1 MVDYKGL
8 IRTFLCYLISD
19 NGKEFKNEILKNFCI
34 QNNIK
39 FFHGLPYRPHSQGVV
54 ERVHRII
61 KHGLLCFKEDLGNIY
76 NVNYALDQ
84 AVENKNN
91 TICRV
96 TKKTP
101 NELFHMENIDEKEIQ
116 RINNLMLESQK
127 NSNIF
132 KNSYKIGEKI
142 LINNNIKLIG
152 NTIKK
157 IIKKLESGI

>member
-1 MVDYKGL
+1 M
-8 IRTFLCYLISD
+8 
-19 NGKEFKNEILKNFCI
+19 
-34 QNNIK
+34 
-39 FFHGLPYRPHSQGVV
+39 V

-61 KHGLLCFKEDLGNIY
+61 KHGLLCFKEDLGNKY
-76 NVNYALDQ
+76 NVNFALDQ
-84 AVENKNN
+84 VVENKNN

-142 LINNNIKLIG
+142 LINNNIKLVG

-157 IIKKLESGI
+157 NNKKIGIWNITAKIIKIYSGGSYKIKIISDENDFFEKNNEYYIYNINKKNK

>member
-1 MVDYKGL
+1 M
-8 IRTFLCYLISD
+8 
-19 NGKEFKNEILKNFCI
+19 
-34 QNNIK
+34 
-39 FFHGLPYRPHSQGVV
+39 V
-54 ERVHRII
+54 ERVHHII
-61 KHGLLCFKEDLGNIY
+61 KHGLLCFKEDLGNKY

-84 AVENKNN
+84 VVENKNN

-142 LINNNIKLIG
+142 LINNNIKLVG

-157 IIKKLESGI
+157 NNKKI